1 MIAAAGGAVV
11 GAYAVAIPV
20 TEESSIEA
28 IKLCLDRG
36 VDINAFNTNGTTAV
50 HSAVQRGAREGREVS
65 GRARRQARHE
75 EQAGPHAARHRPRRG
90 RRRAEA
96 AVADA
101 AAAARLARRW
111 RPFCDR

>member
-36 VDINAFNTNGTTAV
+36 VDINAFNTNGTTAL
-50 HSAVQRGAREGREVS
+50 HS
-65 GRARRQARHE
+65 
-75 EQAGPHAARHRPRRG
+75 
-90 RRRAEA
+90 RRRSGAPKRSSSIWPTTA
-96 AVADA
+96 
-101 AAAARLARRW
+101 
-111 RPFCDR
+111 PSST